1 MASYKMQLAGKGQPI
16 ENRFLLW
23 PFRLPA
29 AVRQVKPHHH
39 DHDHHD
45 HHRHDQTL
53 A

>member
-1 MASYKMQLAGKGQPI
+1 MASHKMQLAGKAHPF

-23 PFRLPA
+23 PFLRPA

-39 DHDHHD
+39 DH
-45 HHRHDQTL
+45 RHDQTL